1 MNHLLDAFYN
11 LVHKVYPGGATALAP
26 RLDKSSTTLC
36 HEVRPPHGS
45 SAKLGLMD
53 AIEIMELTDARP
65 LQLICQRFGG
75 MFVPLPQLGSQHEN
89 TMAHTAAV
97 ATEFS
102 DVLREVSIKLADGH
116 VSDNDLRSIQKEWGE
131 LLSAGQAMLAH
142 LAALNE
148 AGKPPQ
154 LQVVA
159 KGKTVAA

>member
-26 RLDKSSTTLC
+26 RLSKSSTTLC
-36 HEVRPPHGS
+36 HEVRPPQGS

-53 AIEIMELTDARP
+53 ALEIMEMTDTRP
-65 LQLICQRFGG
+65 LQLICQQFGG

-102 DVLREVSIKLADGH
+102 DVLREVSTKLADGH
-116 VSDNDLRSIQKEWGE
+116 VSDNDLRSIQREWGE
-131 LLSAGQAMLAH
+131 LLSVGQAMLTH

-148 AGKPPQ
+148 AGRAP
-154 LQVVA
+154 LHVVA
-159 KGKTVAA
+159 KGAKVAA